1 MPPSEGVTIAQ
12 PVNPLRLRH
21 RWEKQ
26 KEEEAANSRPV
37 TLSPSQQTKVLLAK
51 PSQMLHS
58 SLVTFR

>member
-1 MPPSEGVTIAQ
+1 MPPAPGPARRSERSLARQHLEG
-12 PVNPLRLRH
+12 R
-21 RWEKQ
+21 KQ
-26 KEEEAANSRPV
+26 KEEEPKSLPV